1 MLSRQTSLCAVPT
14 IWTLGTGYP
23 PSDHKAAGRYIMV
36 WTAERTAS
44 RKKGKVG
51 RPAILSE
58 ERKAPT
64 NSNHTAA
71 RLGKLRAFRSTAREV
86 LSLHSSWTVIQ
97 GS

>member
-1 MLSRQTSLCAVPT
+1 MLSRKTSLCAVPT

-36 WTAERTAS
+36 WTAESTAS
-44 RKKGKVG
+44 RTKGKVG

-58 ERKAPT
+58 ERKGPT

-71 RLGKLRAFRSTAREV
+71 RLGKLGACRSAAREV
-86 LSLHSSWTVIQ
+86 LSLHSSWTIIQ